1 MSHLPKITCW
11 RKSIYSNKI
20 LDQTL
25 GLFGEGPMDWFRV
38 LRGEWCWVLLYN
50 IDFDHKRAEAN
61 YAINLE

>member
-38 LRGEWCWVLLYN
+38 LGGKWCGVLVSN
-50 IDFDHKRAEAN
+50 IAFAHKRAEAN
-61 YAINLE
+61 YAIYLE